1 MANRP
6 ISEELLALEKQYWN
20 ALKKKDVNAALRL
33 TADPCI
39 LTGPQ
44 GVSQI
49 GHQALAQM
57 MEAASWNLDHFEL
70 TNPQVKL
77 LSDDVAIIA
86 YTVKEKLTVDGE
98 PVELE
103 AADASTWVW
112 SNDRWLCAL
121 HTEAI
126 SGDPF
131 GRDRVTVH

>member
-6 ISEELLALEKQYWN
+6 ITEELLSLEKQYWN
-20 ALKKKDVNAALRL
+20 ALKRKDANAAMRL
-33 TADPCI
+33 TSDPCI
-39 LTGPQ
+39 LTGAQ
-44 GVSQI
+44 GTSRVDHA
-49 GHQALAQM
+49 GLAKMMQAK
-57 MEAASWNLDHFEL
+57 SWNLEHFEL
-70 TNPQVKL
+70 ADPQVKR
-77 LSDDVAIIA
+77 LSDDVAIIW

-112 SNDRWLCAL
+112 SDDRWLCAV

-131 GRDRVTVH
+131 GRDRASVH